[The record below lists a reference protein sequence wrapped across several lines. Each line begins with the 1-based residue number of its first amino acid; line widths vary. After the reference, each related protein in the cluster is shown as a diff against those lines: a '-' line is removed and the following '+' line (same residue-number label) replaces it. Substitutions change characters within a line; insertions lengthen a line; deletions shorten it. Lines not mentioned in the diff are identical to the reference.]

1 MSGEAGEACVSV
13 VDDDALVL
21 KALKR
26 LLSAEGFRVRTFGSP
41 QEFLS
46 QPADDAP
53 GCVVVDLAMP
63 GIDGLE
69 LQSALAG
76 AGDARPVIFISGH
89 ADVASGVGAMKAGA
103 VDFLTK
109 PFQAELLLA
118 AVRVAIERNRVAR
131 EARKEHSYVDHRL
144 ASLTRR
150 EREVLDGVVAGRLNK
165 QIALHLGTAEKT
177 VKVHRAH
184 MMQKM
189 GVGSLADLVRLVD
202 RGGAR
207 AARAARN

>member
-1 MSGEAGEACVSV
+1 MQGQDAGEACVSV

-26 LLSAEGFRVRTFGSP
+26 LLTAEGFRVRIFGSP

-46 QPADDAP
+46 QPVDDAP

-63 GIDGLE
+63 GIDGLA
-69 LQSALAG
+69 LQRALAS
-76 AGDARPVIFISGH
+76 AGDARPLVFISGH
-89 ADVASGVGAMKAGA
+89 ADIANGVDAMKAGA

-109 PFQAELLLA
+109 PFEAAALLA
-118 AVRVAIERNRVAR
+118 AVRSAIERDRTGRMVRHELSHVVRRIAT
-131 EARKEHSYVDHRL
+131 
-144 ASLTRR
+144 LTRR
-150 EREVLDGVVAGRLNK
+150 EREVLYGVVAGKLNK
-165 QIALHLGTAEKT
+165 QIALLLGTAEKT

-202 RGGAR
+202 RAER
-207 AARAARN
+207 A

>member
-1 MSGEAGEACVSV
+1 MVGEAGEACVSV

-21 KALKR
+21 KAIKR
-26 LLSAEGFRVRTFGSP
+26 LLSSEGFRVRTFGSP

-63 GIDGLE
+63 GIDGLA
-69 LQSALAG
+69 LQRALAS
-76 AGDARPVIFISGH
+76 AGDERPVIFISGH
-89 ADVASGVGAMKAGA
+89 ADIASGVDAMKAGA

-109 PFQAELLLA
+109 PFEAAVLLA
-118 AVRVAIERNRVAR
+118 AVRSAVERDRTG
-131 EARKEHSYVDHRL
+131 RL
-144 ASLTRR
+144 ARNELSHAGRRLATLTRR
-150 EREVLDGVVAGRLNK
+150 EREVLHGVVAGKLNK
-165 QIALHLGTAEKT
+165 QIALQLGTAEKT

-202 RGGAR
+202 RSEREG
-207 AARAARN
+207 RN